1 VPVKSK
7 AIERLLGAKPKCNH
21 YYSQAVAKC
30 KLHVHQSIA
39 TALKSE
45 IKKKKHE
52 SSILQPHGFLFERVN
67 CAAKRLWKITMLK
80 TTKELSHDQS
90 I

>member
-1 VPVKSK
+1 VKSK

-21 YYSQAVAKC
+21 YYSQAVAKR

-45 IKKKKHE
+45 TKKKDMN
-52 SSILQPHGFLFERVN
+52 LQ
-67 CAAKRLWKITMLK
+67 CAAIWLLV
-80 TTKELSHDQS
+80 
-90 I
+90 

>member
-1 VPVKSK
+1 MQS
-7 AIERLLGAKPKCNH
+7 LLFTSCC
-21 YYSQAVAKC
+21 QVQVAC
-30 KLHVHQSIA
+30 ASVNCSCV
-39 TALKSE
+39 E
-45 IKKKKHE
+45 IRNKKEKHE